1 MTRLSLALAGTVC
14 WFACGI
20 AFAQPAAGPS
30 VQPVSARPVLTFEEN
45 RGQVDARFRFLTR
58 DGGHT
63 VYLRADGYSLVLPSA
78 AGYSARRGGS
88 ITESP
93 ETLRQAPAHVIRARL
108 HGADPSA
115 RCRGQ
120 GPRDTRSHYLF
131 GSDPSRWQVDV
142 PHYERVVCEGVYAGI
157 DVAYYGHA
165 NGLEF
170 DFILAPKAD
179 PAQIRLAFEGVEG
192 LDLDS
197 EGDLLLR
204 TPDRLVRQSKPTTY
218 QVIAGET
225 VPVAGGYVVRANNQ
239 VGFEVA
245 NYDPAE
251 PLVIDPVINWATFL
265 GGSADDIAEAVAV
278 DADGNVYVTGRTSS
292 IDFPAGGGLEDDYQ
306 GGPVDAFVAKLS
318 ADGTQLIFA
327 TYLGGTGVDLGGG
340 IAVDDDGNVFVSG
353 TTNSA
358 DFPTTLG
365 SFQPALGGAADAF
378 VVKLNPQ
385 GSGLV
390 YSTFLGGPAQDLGD
404 RMRLDAE
411 GSAYVTGNTDGTGFP
426 TTEGAFQTTHGG
438 QFDAFVAKLDA
449 AGANLIFSTLFGGNG
464 SEIPADIEVN
474 RFGEAHIAGIASST
488 DFPGTPGA
496 YQEQVVVGTFDA
508 FVAKFD
514 ATGSALEYFS
524 YLGGS
529 GSDEASGLSLD
540 SLGNVWLSG
549 GAESQDFPTTAD
561 APFPNFHGGPSD
573 GFLARLPLPLGP
585 MVALEAEG
593 VAGDERPSIAP
604 LVTYVGDEL
613 RNFGLDVLVVTLGE
627 PTGLAAERAK
637 GPGLS
642 TFIDSSLSNFAD
654 TPVVRD
660 GQTISGPFWTYWNLD
675 FNGNLLG
682 DPLTAPGAD
691 AFELVGDGGG
701 GVIAAGAGLDNAPT
715 TDGTADPDPNG
726 ATDAWAVNVRL
737 TQARVEIEKKLLES
751 LDGRLPV
758 IGDLRTFRIIVRNT
772 GSEFADNV
780 RVRELTENMD
790 LSSLRPSKQPLPT
803 DVNFA
808 IFPCRRVSGSEGLCT
823 IGILEPGETYSFEV
837 NVFLGKGQTKN
848 TAQVTWDNRGM
859 AEASNTVAVLGRAK
873 LELLKEIV
881 GNPATVGP
889 FDTLKYLVEVRN
901 VGDEDAVNVHL
912 EDRSLG
918 AGFQPFGGLP
928 PNQVVVQPESSTVTC
943 VVPAFTFL
951 VCNTDLLRAGEGF
964 IFFVH
969 AKVQNS
975 VGVRNSAEVHA
986 DNVFTVTALSDVKVS
1001 LDRPAS
1007 PIRCQ
1012 PDPSTSKRV
1021 SLREGGISE
1030 LVEEITVTCEDA
1042 PQSGFTADVLLDA
1055 VPSNIMRPKRINVMR
1070 DVFGDSV
1077 LIPGNPEPQDRVLQR
1092 PGETPAGN
1100 ENMFL
1105 PLLVPGTQAGSTS
1118 LFWENVPINPDANG
1132 NFSFQV
1138 TNLRVDAS
1146 GLNFDDSFQSDFTF
1160 LPKQVGPTK
1169 VKVDF
1174 FADVRPD
1181 SYFLRET
1188 LTPRIWRVGVGE
1200 NWRGSFKKRIETTGG
1215 PEPLGT
1221 PVRTSGPSFPSG
1233 TNSGFIPAD
1242 DVFGDPADPNA
1253 VGAATNGNRFYI
1265 EVAGVPAEVLVAPFP
1280 GCISSDAFSQTGPG
1294 GRIELRRVDGFN
1306 DDFSG
1311 GSLTPNCDD
1320 FTPLP
1325 GLESFRLNYEVVGPS
1340 GVTGTDV
1347 LDSFDI
1353 PFSFN
1358 CAEGAAGQGSIHI
1371 GPGPIVDAATFGD
1384 PPVPIPGFAPMTGR
1398 VLEFDWANAC
1408 QGRAFQPVIVAG
1420 VANSAT
1426 FRPEDLPAPGAL
1438 ISLGLQ
1444 NGEVIPIGSANRI
1457 PLPEKINDVEVFVDL
1472 AGTPP
1477 QLGEDKKG
1485 LPPAGQE
1492 AFVRA
1497 PLLFVSPTQLNLQ
1510 MPWEIDPNAGVV
1522 EAVVVANGIASDP
1535 IELPVAPFSPG
1546 IFTFDFGPGRAV
1558 ATNLDATGAQAE
1570 GALDDYGLPAR
1581 PVRIGDFLVIL
1592 ATGLGA
1598 VDPAAVTGD
1607 DSLDEDGNFVQR
1619 NTVTLPRVFIGG
1631 VEAQV
1636 VFSGLS
1642 PQFPGVYQLN
1652 VIVGDG
1658 TPVGDAVSLV
1668 IEIGG
1673 VRSRDDVTIAVA
1685 PAG

>member
-1 MTRLSLALAGTVC
+1 M
-14 WFACGI
+14 
-20 AFAQPAAGPS
+20 
-30 VQPVSARPVLTFEEN
+30 
-45 RGQVDARFRFLTR
+45 
-58 DGGHT
+58 
-63 VYLRADGYSLVLPSA
+63 
-78 AGYSARRGGS
+78 
-88 ITESP
+88 SP
-93 ETLRQAPAHVIRARL
+93 
-108 HGADPSA
+108 
-115 RCRGQ
+115 
-120 GPRDTRSHYLF
+120 
-131 GSDPSRWQVDV
+131 
-142 PHYERVVCEGVYAGI
+142 
-157 DVAYYGHA
+157 
-165 NGLEF
+165 
-170 DFILAPKAD
+170 
-179 PAQIRLAFEGVEG
+179 
-192 LDLDS
+192 
-197 EGDLLLR
+197 
-204 TPDRLVRQSKPTTY
+204 
-218 QVIAGET
+218 
-225 VPVAGGYVVRANNQ
+225 
-239 VGFEVA
+239 
-245 NYDPAE
+245 
-251 PLVIDPVINWATFL
+251 
-265 GGSADDIAEAVAV
+265 
-278 DADGNVYVTGRTSS
+278 
-292 IDFPAGGGLEDDYQ
+292 
-306 GGPVDAFVAKLS
+306 
-318 ADGTQLIFA
+318 DGTQLIFA
-327 TYLGGTGVDLGGG
+327 TYLGGTGEDTGGG
-340 IAVDDDGNVFVSG
+340 IAVDPEGNIYMSG
-353 TTNSA
+353 ATTST
-358 DFPTTLG
+358 DFPTTPG
-365 SFQPALGGAADAF
+365 SLQPTLGGNTDAF

-385 GSGLV
+385 GSGLI
-390 YSTFLGGPAQDLGD
+390 YGTYFGGPVQDVGD

-411 GSAYVTGNTDGTGFP
+411 GNAYVTGSTDGSGFP
-426 TTEGAFQTTHGG
+426 ATEGAFQTAWGG
-438 QFDAFVAKLDA
+438 QLDAFVAKIDA
-449 AGANLIFSTLFGGNG
+449 AGANLLYATYLGGNG
-464 SEIPADIEVN
+464 SEIPADIEIN
-474 RFGEAHIAGIASST
+474 AFDEAHIAGIASST
-488 DFPGTPGA
+488 NFPGTPGA

-529 GSDEASGLSLD
+529 GSDEARGLSLD
-540 SLGNVWLSG
+540 SLGNAWLSG
-549 GAESQDFPTTAD
+549 GAESQDFPTTPE
-561 APFPNFHGGPSD
+561 APFPSFLGGPSD

-613 RNFGLDVLVVTLGE
+613 RNFGLDVLVVTLDESIGA
-627 PTGLAAERAK
+627 AAERAK
-637 GPGLS
+637 GPGLG
-642 TFIDSSLSNFAD
+642 TFIDYSLSNFAD
-654 TPVVRD
+654 IPVDR
-660 GQTISGPFWTYWNLD
+660 GGETITGPFWTYWNLD

-691 AFELVGDGGG
+691 AFELVADGKG
-701 GVIAAGAGLDNAPT
+701 GVIAGGVGLGNAPT
-715 TDGTADPDPNG
+715 TQGTVDPDPNG
-726 ATDAWAVNVRL
+726 AADAWAVNVRL
-737 TQARVEIEKKLLES
+737 TQARVEIEKQLLES

-758 IGDLRTFRIIVRNT
+758 VGDLRTFRIIVRNT

-780 RVRELTENMD
+780 RVRELTENME

-808 IFPCRRVSGSEGLCT
+808 IFPCRRVSGSEGLCN

-889 FDTLKYLVEVRN
+889 FDRLKYLVEVRN
-901 VGDEDAVNVHL
+901 VGEEDAVNVEL
-912 EDRSLG
+912 EDHSLG
-918 AGFQPFGGLP
+918 AGFRLFAHLL
-928 PNQVVVQPESSTVTC
+928 QVVVQPESSTVTC
-943 VVPAFTFL
+943 VASTNTYL
-951 VCNTDLLRAGEGF
+951 SCNTDLLRAGEGF
-964 IFFVH
+964 IFFVD
-969 AKVQNS
+969 AQVENG
-975 VGVRNSAEVHA
+975 VGVRNSAEVYA
-986 DNVFTVTALSDVKVS
+986 DNAFTVTALSDVKVS

-1007 PIRCQ
+1007 QIRCQ
-1012 PDPSTSKRV
+1012 PDPSMPKRV

-1030 LVEEITVTCEDA
+1030 VVEEITVTCEDA

-1055 VPSNIMRPKRINVMR
+1055 MPSNIMRPKRINVMR

-1092 PGETPAGN
+1092 PGETPTGN

-1118 LFWENVPINPDANG
+1118 LFWENLPIDPDANG

-1160 LPKQVGPTK
+1160 LPKQAGPTK

-1188 LTPRIWRVGVGE
+1188 LTPRIWRLSVGE

-1265 EVAGVPAEVLVAPFP
+1265 EVNGVPAEVLVTPFP
-1280 GCISSDAFSQTGPG
+1280 GCISSDALSQTGPG
-1294 GRIELRRVDGFN
+1294 GRMELRRVDGFN

-1320 FTPLP
+1320 FMPLP

-1340 GVTGTDV
+1340 DVTGTDV

-1353 PFSFN
+1353 PFAFDCS
-1358 CAEGAAGQGSIHI
+1358 EGAAGPGSIHI
-1371 GPGPIVDAATFGD
+1371 GPGPILDAATFG
-1384 PPVPIPGFAPMTGR
+1384 PPPIPRPIPGFAPLTGR
-1398 VLEFDWANAC
+1398 VLEFDWADACRGQAFSVPNAPPE
-1408 QGRAFQPVIVAG
+1408 GFTGGADPNSPPVAG
-1420 VANSAT
+1420 GLGTWFLS
-1426 FRPEDLPAPGAL
+1426 DLNVPSVG
-1438 ISLGLQ
+1438 
-1444 NGEVIPIGSANRI
+1444 ANRV
-1457 PLPEKINDVEVFVDL
+1457 PLPLNLNDAELRLSEPESGEEPL
-1472 AGTPP
+1472 AGTGSKAS
-1477 QLGEDKKG
+1477 LGNEKQQVVG
-1485 LPPAGQE
+1485 IP
-1492 AFVRA
+1492 A
-1497 PLLFVSPTQLNLQ
+1497 PLLFVASNQ
-1510 MPWEIDPNAGVV
+1510 MNFQIPWELDTSAGVL
-1522 EAVVVANGIASDP
+1522 EAVIIANGVATAP
-1535 IELPVAPFSPG
+1535 IQVAVAAFAPA

-1558 ATNLDATGAQAE
+1558 ATNLDATVAQAE
-1570 GALDDYGLPAR
+1570 GALDDFGLPAR

-1592 ATGLGA
+1592 ATGLGP
-1598 VDPAAVTGD
+1598 VDPPAVTGD
-1607 DSLDEDGNFVQR
+1607 DSLDEDGSFVQR
-1619 NTVTLPRVFIGG
+1619 NVVGDVRVFIGG

-1636 VFSGLS
+1636 VFAGLS

-1652 VIVGDG
+1652 VIVGEG
-1658 TPVGDAVSLV
+1658 TPVGDAVSFV

-1673 VRSRDDVTIAVA
+1673 VRSREDVTIAVA